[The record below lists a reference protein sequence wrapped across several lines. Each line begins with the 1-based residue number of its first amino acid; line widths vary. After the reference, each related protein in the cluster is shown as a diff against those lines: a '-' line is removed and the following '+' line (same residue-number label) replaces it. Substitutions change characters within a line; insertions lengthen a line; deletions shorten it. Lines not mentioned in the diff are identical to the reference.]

1 MSPRVSSVARPV
13 EFQEIYPQ
21 YIPMIVSRK
30 LEVGL
35 CFSNKTLGAFCV
47 PVFQVQIP
55 KCEVC

>member
-1 MSPRVSSVARPV
+1 VARPV
-13 EFQEIYPQ
+13 EFQDIDPQ
-21 YIPMIVSRK
+21 CIRMNTRRK

-35 CFSNKTLGAFCV
+35 CFSNKTLGSYCV